1 MWQLISKLVLK
12 TVKAWWKDDIFRYA
26 AAIAFYCIF
35 SIAPI
40 MLISLGIASI
50 VYDED
55 KAKAQIVREIKSLTG
70 GEGGKVVQ
78 QVFENSDLMRRNP
91 TALVIG
97 LAVVIFGSTAVFAN
111 LQASLNAIWEVR
123 IMSQRSTWKTLV
135 GVRIRSFGIVLA
147 VGFLLLVSMIFSAVL
162 NAVQGMLSDQLQ
174 QLAWLWRLVNILI
187 SFSLIT
193 LLFSMIYKYL
203 PDVRIQWR
211 DVIVGAAITSALF
224 SLGKYLIAYYLG
236 RVAVGSAYGAAGS
249 FVIFLIWIYYSAL
262 ICFFGAEF
270 THVYV
275 RERGIRIAPVIYGV
289 KSTFDLLG
297 YCFQ

>member
-1 MWQLISKLVLK
+1 MQLVFKLVFE

-55 KAKAQIVREIKSLTG
+55 KAKAQIVREIESLTG
-70 GEGGKVVQ
+70 GEGGKVAQ

-91 TALVIG
+91 MALAIG

-123 IMSQRSTWKTLV
+123 IKSQRSTWKTLV

-174 QLAWLWRLVNILI
+174 QLSWLWHLVNILV

-270 THVYV
+270 THVYA
-275 RERGIRIAPVIYGV
+275 RERGSRIAPETYAQKIV
-289 KSTFDLLG
+289 T
-297 YCFQ
+297 